1 MSTSALAEQPLPS
14 TPVSMSFA
22 VTPELSPLTMGRG
35 GTTSIPMTPEI
46 ADAGSPML
54 SSRREE
60 FQKRWQHFDAH
71 IEHRLEELSPLF
83 KPSTYYSEPTY
94 ATNLPLPHSTSVVPF
109 NVTDDNCLS
118 LDELKRLSRSNKYS
132 VGTQPTRS
140 RQGYLNIDGGSQSK
154 RITLRSAKEIM
165 EADKRTG
172 SKSGDELD
180 QSKHKSNGKT
190 SEEHS
195 DNEPSAVL
203 EILNEIQSVGSS
215 SATNGK
221 SASNGSSKPSGLG
234 LLSTV
239 NEGTPKSS
247 SKVSTPTLPSNNSK
261 RGKTSEKLANAPT
274 PQLGSFDSL
283 SPNIQRKK
291 LSKHADN
298 SSSLAKHSPPKGEI
312 KLNFTLL
319 RSLLKDELHEDWSL
333 PVRQTKAQ
341 KSEGAETISPPSI
354 GRNGVKSSKIDN
366 KPGSKTSEK
375 EVPTNRKSSKEN
387 MSAISPEGKLT
398 SLPRPVLRIHLAL
411 LPDFSPAI
419 NTKAE
424 GTSESSKRGRDDIQS
439 GAAKK
444 RKTKEDTHSNRVADM
459 DIEASNSGKTTSVKV
474 DDAMDEVEDGEAL
487 SASSSPTV
495 VGCGEKQRVRTE
507 SHESPKQTSSRSRT
521 KTQRSSSLS
530 SSPDRRNTG
539 RSKDRSSRSPNRSSA
554 GDRRKQRSRS
564 SERKSKND
572 ARDNRSRS
580 YDRSSKN
587 RRRSSSIVRRRSRTP
602 ERHRSHSSARHRS
615 RSRERRSH
623 KSRSRSYD
631 RYSRSGSRDRRRSD
645 SMDKSSD
652 GRRSSLR
659 DKDRRRTQSSR
670 RSRSRDWDQDASEN
684 SGSGKSR
691 EDSKSMSK
699 SKTKAESSSK
709 KPEQSKS
716 NAKSSSQSAVVDW
729 AKATS
734 AASNSSTSAGK
745 ENNVEQYKLS
755 AFMFREL
762 ALQYKRR
769 ADQSCQNQDEEFVG
783 IAEYLHSIFNYILS
797 YHFNE
802 KIDSAE
808 NSFVRWENLQP
819 LLKFVSQTLK
829 RREEWQLYG
838 LCMKVNALINFNAFR
853 LRQTPVRRRMTRL
866 HELLKTQSEA
876 APAISSEYIP
886 QVEKLLNLHEL
897 ANVQWD
903 EGEVYFDWQTFRDKF
918 PITWKAVCIEGD
930 FSKGTLFGE
939 EIADMKG
946 PLFPVTPFS
955 KLSHVAVM
963 GKCLVDEWITAH
975 DIDFRPISDP
985 TAV

>member
-1 MSTSALAEQPLPS
+1 
-14 TPVSMSFA
+14 
-22 VTPELSPLTMGRG
+22 MGRG

-46 ADAGSPML
+46 ADAGSPAL

-60 FQKRWQHFDAH
+60 FQKRWQLFDAR
-71 IEHRLEELSPLF
+71 IEHRLEEVSPLF

-94 ATNLPLPHSTSVVPF
+94 ATNLPLPHSTTVAAF
-109 NVTDDNCLS
+109 NTTDDNCLS

-140 RQGYLNIDGGSQSK
+140 RQGHHNIDGGSQSK

-180 QSKHKSNGKT
+180 QSKPKSSGKT
-190 SEEHS
+190 PEEQS
-195 DNEPSAVL
+195 DNEPSAML
-203 EILNEIQSVGSS
+203 EILNEIQSVGST
-215 SATNGK
+215 SAANGK
-221 SASNGSSKPSGLG
+221 SASNGPTKPSGLG
-234 LLSTV
+234 LLSTG
-239 NEGTPKSS
+239 NEGTPKST
-247 SKVSTPTLPSNNSK
+247 SKISTPTLPSTNSK
-261 RGKTSEKLANAPT
+261 RGKTSEKLTNAPT
-274 PQLGSFDSL
+274 PQLGSYDTL
-283 SPNIQRKK
+283 SPHIQRKK
-291 LSKHADN
+291 LAKHTD
-298 SSSLAKHSPPKGEI
+298 STSSLSKHSPPKGEG
-312 KLNFTLL
+312 KLNFSLL

-333 PVRQTKAQ
+333 PVHQTKAQ
-341 KSEGAETISPPSI
+341 KSGDPELISPPSI
-354 GRNGVKSSKIDN
+354 ARNGIKSSKNDN
-366 KPGSKTSEK
+366 KPGSKTAEK
-375 EVPTNRKSSKEN
+375 EESTNRKLSKEN
-387 MSAISPEGKLT
+387 MSAISSEGKLIT
-398 SLPRPVLRIHLAL
+398 LPRPVLRIHLAL
-411 LPDFSPAI
+411 LPDFGPAI
-419 NTKAE
+419 NSKAE

-439 GAAKK
+439 SSAKK
-444 RKTKEDTHSNRVADM
+444 RKTKEDIKSSRAADM
-459 DIEASNSGKTTSVKV
+459 DIGTSDSTKNTSVKL
-474 DDAMDEVEDGEAL
+474 DGAMDEVEDGEAL

-495 VGCGEKQRVRTE
+495 VGSGEKQRARTE
-507 SHESPKQTSSRSRT
+507 SHESPKQTSSRSRA
-521 KTQRSSSLS
+521 KAQRSSSLS
-530 SSPDRRNTG
+530 SSPERRNNG
-539 RSKDRSSRSPNRSSA
+539 RSKDRNSRSPNRPSG
-554 GDRRKQRSRS
+554 GDRRRQRSRS
-564 SERKSKND
+564 SERRTKND
-572 ARDNRSRS
+572 TRDNRSRS

-602 ERHRSHSSARHRS
+602 ERHRSRSSARYRS
-615 RSRERRSH
+615 RSRERRSR

-645 SMDKSSD
+645 SLDKSSD

-659 DKDRRRTQSSR
+659 DKDRKRTQSSR

-684 SGSGKSR
+684 SGSGRSR
-691 EDSKSMSK
+691 EDNKSTSK
-699 SKTKAESSSK
+699 SKTKAEPTSR

-716 NAKSSSQSAVVDW
+716 NTKSSSQSTVVDW

-734 AASNSSTSAGK
+734 AASNSTSTGK
-745 ENNVEQYKLS
+745 DNNVEQYKLS
-755 AFMFREL
+755 SFMFREL

-769 ADQSCQNQDEEFVG
+769 ADQSCQNQDEEYVG

-808 NSFVRWENLQP
+808 NSYVRWENLQP

-876 APAISSEYIP
+876 APALSSEYVP

-903 EGEVYFDWQTFRDKF
+903 EGELYFDWQTFRDKF
-918 PITWKAVCIEGD
+918 PITWKAVCVEGD

-963 GKCLVDEWITAH
+963 GKCLIDEWITAH
-975 DIDFRPISDP
+975 NIDFQPISDP
-985 TAV
+985 TAL